1 MPLYEY
7 ENEKTG
13 ERFTEHLPI
22 HKRNNP
28 CRSPFIRRVIT
39 APNLSIISDVGGQ
52 EDKAREQILQA
63 AEDGY
68 KEREIKEELGIKK
81 NPDWIKEKRIKKK
94 QKRQWL

>member
-7 ENEKTG
+7 EDTRTG
-13 ERFTEHLPI
+13 RIFTEYLSI
-22 HKRNNP
+22 NERNNP
-28 CRSPFIRRVIT
+28 CKSPFVRRVIS
-39 APNLSIISDVGGQ
+39 APNLSIISDVGGK

>member
-1 MPLYEY
+1 MPLYEF
-7 ENEKTG
+7 ENKKTG

-22 HKRNNP
+22 SKRNYP
-28 CRSPFIRRVIT
+28 CRNNNIRRVIS
-39 APNLSIISDVGGQ
+39 APNLSIISDVGGK

-68 KEREIKEELGIKK
+68 KEREVKEELGIKK
-81 NPDWIKEKRIKKK
+81 NPDWVKEKRIQKK